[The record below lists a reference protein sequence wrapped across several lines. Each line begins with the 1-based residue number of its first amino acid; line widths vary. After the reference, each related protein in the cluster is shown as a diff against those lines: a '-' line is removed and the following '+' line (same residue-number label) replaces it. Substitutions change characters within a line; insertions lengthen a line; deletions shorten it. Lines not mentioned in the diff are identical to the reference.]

1 MFLLLLTIHTT
12 TQVKQPKALRLQ
24 LRMLPVALL
33 LRVVDISNRAMVVA
47 KLNTVASHTEA
58 LVLNG
63 VALVPSTEAILLKVT
78 AILHSLVMAT
88 LLKGI
93 SKCHHSQC
101 LRSSN
106 TAVDSAELVAW
117 HSALVPVCW
126 VV

>member
-1 MFLLLLTIHTT
+1 MSLLLLTIHTI
-12 TQVKQPKALRLQ
+12 TQAKEPRVHQPQFRT
-24 LRMLPVALL
+24 LPVTRL
-33 LRVVDISNRAMVVA
+33 LRVVDISNRAVVA
-47 KLNTVASHTEA
+47 NLNMVASHTEA

-63 VALVPSTEAILLKVT
+63 VVLVPSMEAILLRDT

-106 TAVDSAELVAW
+106 TAIDSAELVEW
-117 HSALVPVCW
+117 HSVLVPVCW
-126 VV
+126 AV